1 MTDAM
6 IRPTDINKLN
16 SEFWENRHQIDAHL
30 MKNQHI
36 LGVVVARENAKAQYV
51 KAATSERDRIERIR
65 HQKSFESELEET
77 ARELKPFLG
86 LMEAQSKRAQKP
98 RGKVGDEGQTLNQ
111 VIAALALK
119 YPELTAKELWCHFFA
134 KLDELGLSPEE
145 IPYGPGST
153 KSAYAYDTSR
163 GMKRITFGQ
172 FRNVVSNARRS
183 EEPLPVSNES
193 S

>member
-1 MTDAM
+1 M
-6 IRPTDINKLN
+6 ITLTEINRRHE
-16 SEFWENRHQIDAHL
+16 EFWRNRKLTTDRL

-36 LGVVVARENAKAQYV
+36 LGVVAARENAKAQYV

-86 LMEAQSKRAQKP
+86 LTEAQSKRAQKP

-111 VIAALALK
+111 VIGALALH
-119 YPELTAKELWCHFFA
+119 YPELTAKELWSPFFA
-134 KLDELGLSPEE
+134 KLDELGCSPEE
-145 IPYGPGST
+145 IPYGPGTT
-153 KSAYAYDTSR
+153 KSAYAYQASR
-163 GMKRITFGQ
+163 GTKRITFGQ
-172 FRNVVSNARRS
+172 FRNVVSKVRQS
-183 EEPLPVSNES
+183 EEEPLAVSNES